1 MPTFVNIDDLRRAA
15 KWNLPKAIFDFV
27 DGGANAEWTM
37 RRNQS
42 AFERILFDPRVCVD
56 VSDRDQSTTVFGQ
69 PMKTPILIG
78 ATGLTSIAWPNAEL
92 LAARAAERVGAGLAL
107 STYASNSLEEVA
119 KTGVNPRW
127 FQLYVSRDRKK
138 TDELIDRAQ
147 AAGYQALAI
156 TVDTQVPSMRER
168 NVRNGYQAPPRITAS
183 NVVDVAWRVGWLKR
197 FLKGPR
203 PAYRN
208 ISGEAALTPK
218 QFVELGYQLAR
229 EIDPSVSW
237 KDVENFR
244 ARWKGPMLLKG
255 VVSTRDVKTA
265 LDAGINGFIV
275 SNHGGRQLDYAPS
288 SIEVLARDRGRLR
301 GPRRGLPRQRHP
313 ARQRHRQG
321 RRARGEGG
329 ADRPTVRL
337 RPRRGRRGRRGPR
350 LPDPHGRDR
359 PLPGAD
365 RHPEAVRRDAGG
377 PPRGPDAA
385 ARRAARGGAGPG
397 PVGFSPPRPLALS
410 LWERAG

>member
-42 AFERILFDPRVCVD
+42 AFERILFDPRVLVD

-69 PMKTPILIG
+69 KLKTPILIG

-92 LAARAAERVGAGLAL
+92 LAARAAQRAGAGLAL

-119 KTGVNPRW
+119 ATGVTPRW
-127 FQLYVSRDRKK
+127 FQLYVSRDRTK
-138 TDELIDRAQ
+138 TNELIDRAQ

-168 NVRNGYQAPPRITAS
+168 NIRNGYEAPPRITVS
-183 NVVDVAWRVGWLKR
+183 NVLDVSWRLGWLKR

-208 ISGEAALTPK
+208 ISGEAAVTPK

-229 EIDPSVSW
+229 ELDPSVNW
-237 KDVENFR
+237 KDVEAFR

-288 SIEVLARDRGRLR
+288 SIEVLPEIVDACGDRAEVYLDSGI
-301 GPRRGLPRQRHP
+301 RRGSDIVKALALGARAVLIGRPYVYGLGAAGENGVDHVFRILTDEIDRCLALIGIPKLSDVSRSDLRLAPTLPLRAGPEREAVPIP
-313 ARQRHRQG
+313 AR
-321 RRARGEGG
+321 
-329 ADRPTVRL
+329 
-337 RPRRGRRGRRGPR
+337 
-350 LPDPHGRDR
+350 
-359 PLPGAD
+359 
-365 RHPEAVRRDAGG
+365 
-377 PPRGPDAA
+377 
-385 ARRAARGGAGPG
+385 
-397 PVGFSPPRPLALS
+397 
-410 LWERAG
+410 

>member
-1 MPTFVNIDDLRRAA
+1 MPTFVNIEDLRRAA
-15 KWNLPKAIFDFV
+15 KWNLPKAMFDFI

-56 VSDRDQSTTVFGQ
+56 VSERDQSTTVFGQ

-107 STYASNSLEEVA
+107 STYASNSIEEIA
-119 KTGVNPRW
+119 KTGVTPRW

-168 NVRNGYQAPPRITAS
+168 NVRNGYQAPPRITFS
-183 NVVDVAWRVGWLKR
+183 NVTDVAWRVGWLKR
-197 FLKGPR
+197 FLAGPR

-288 SIEVLARDRGRLR
+288 SIEVLPEIVDACGDRAEVYLDSGI
-301 GPRRGLPRQRHP
+301 RRGSDIVKAVALG
-313 ARQRHRQG
+313 AKAVLIG
-321 RRARGEGG
+321 RPYVFGLGAAGEDGVDHVFRILTDEIDRCLALIGIPKLSDVTRA
-329 ADRPTVRL
+329 DL
-337 RPRRGRRGRRGPR
+337 
-350 LPDPHGRDR
+350 
-359 PLPGAD
+359 
-365 RHPEAVRRDAGG
+365 
-377 PPRGPDAA
+377 
-385 ARRAARGGAGPG
+385 RAAPTL
-397 PVGFSPPRPLALS
+397 PLGEQRQAVS
-410 LWERAG
+410 VVAH

>member
-1 MPTFVNIDDLRRAA
+1 MPTFVNIEDLRRAA
-15 KWNLPKAIFDFV
+15 KWNMPKAMFDFV

-42 AFERILFDPRVCVD
+42 AFEQIMFDPRVLVD
-56 VSDRDQSTTVFGQ
+56 VSERDQSTTVFGETL
-69 PMKTPILIG
+69 KTPIMV
-78 ATGLTSIAWPNAEL
+78 APTGLTSIAWPNSEL
-92 LAARAAERVGAGLAL
+92 LAARAAQRAGAGFAL
-107 STYASNSLEEVA
+107 STYASNSLEEIQEV
-119 KTGVNPRW
+119 GVTPRW

-147 AAGYQALAI
+147 AAGFQALAI

-168 NVRNGYQAPPRITAS
+168 NVRNGYQAPPRITFS
-183 NVVDVAWRVGWLKR
+183 NVTDVAWRVGWLKR
-197 FLKGPR
+197 FLAGPR

-208 ISGEAALTPK
+208 ISGDAALTPK

-237 KDVENFR
+237 KDVEAFR

-288 SIEVLARDRGRLR
+288 SIEVLPEIVDYCGDRAEVYLDSGV
-301 GPRRGLPRQRHP
+301 RRGSDIVKAVALG
-313 ARQRHRQG
+313 AKAVLIG
-321 RRARGEGG
+321 RPYVYGLGAAGEDGVDHVFRILSDEI
-329 ADRPTVRL
+329 DRC
-337 RPRRGRRGRRGPR
+337 
-350 LPDPHGRDR
+350 
-359 PLPGAD
+359 
-365 RHPEAVRRDAGG
+365 
-377 PPRGPDAA
+377 
-385 ARRAARGGAGPG
+385 
-397 PVGFSPPRPLALS
+397 LALIGVPKLS
-410 LWERAG
+410 DVTRENLRTYPTMTARERQAIPVAAL